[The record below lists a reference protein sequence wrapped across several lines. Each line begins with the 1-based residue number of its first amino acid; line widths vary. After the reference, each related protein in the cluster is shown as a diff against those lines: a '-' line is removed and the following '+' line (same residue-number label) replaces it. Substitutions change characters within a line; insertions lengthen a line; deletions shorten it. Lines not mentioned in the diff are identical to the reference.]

1 MSRQKLRNILRT
13 KRAFKMKYTNFTALI
28 ASTFSDVKFFKEKL
42 KIEEVTD
49 LVIVFT
55 FGMKYI
61 EVKVQMLS

>member
-1 MSRQKLRNILRT
+1 
-13 KRAFKMKYTNFTALI
+13 MKYTNFTALI

-61 EVKVQMLS
+61 EVKVQMLSWQLNI